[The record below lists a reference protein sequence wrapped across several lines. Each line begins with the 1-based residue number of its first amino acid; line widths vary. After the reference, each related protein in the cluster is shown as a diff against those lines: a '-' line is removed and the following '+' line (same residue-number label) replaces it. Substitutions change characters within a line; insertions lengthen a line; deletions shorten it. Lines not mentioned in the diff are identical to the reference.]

1 MALKATSVPSLWRL
15 ARVDFDPV
23 RARPVLLYPEGAVL
37 LNDTGADILRLV
49 DGKRT
54 VAEIAALL
62 RERYNA
68 EGGADAAEILADV
81 TASLSGLEA
90 RELIRDH

>member
-1 MALKATSVPSLWRL
+1 MALSSTSVPALWRL

-23 RARPVLLYPEGAVL
+23 RGRPVLLYPEGAVL

-54 VAEIAALL
+54 VAEIAAILSG
-62 RERYNA
+62 RYDGD
-68 EGGADAAEILADV
+68 GGPDAAEILADV
-81 TASLSGLEA
+81 TSYLSGLEA
-90 RELIRDH
+90 RELIRDQ

>member
-1 MALKATSVPSLWRL
+1 
-15 ARVDFDPV
+15 VDFDPV

-68 EGGADAAEILADV
+68 EGGADATEILADV
-81 TASLSGLEA
+81 TAYLSGLEA

>member
-23 RARPVLLYPEGAVL
+23 RARPVLLYPEGTVL

-81 TASLSGLEA
+81 TAYLSGLEA